1 MEFIVPPLH
10 THWGKEMKVALIQH
24 TPNPEEHIGLLAG
37 ICYGKTGEQD
47 PEQCIKRATHCVT
60 KGHLSTLRFAHA
72 TFLIEDISRIC
83 SHQFVRSKHLDFLQR
98 SQRYCN
104 ESEVAVVIPSTIES
118 EIGDKVND
126 AVQSLVYLYQ
136 ELLDDGVKKEDA
148 RFILPQGT
156 TTELLAVGNFQAWY
170 DFIKLRSGK
179 EAQWEIREV
188 AHEINRQLHGIAPNI
203 FKELGD
209 G

>member
-1 MEFIVPPLH
+1 M
-10 THWGKEMKVALIQH
+10 GGQSMKVTLIQN
-24 TPNPEEHIGLLAG
+24 TPSPEEHIGLLAG
-37 ICYGKTGEQD
+37 ICYGKTGEQS
-47 PEQCIKRATHCVT
+47 PEQCIKRAYHCVT

-72 TFLIEDISRIC
+72 TFMVEDISRIC

-104 ESEVAVVIPSTIES
+104 EEETNVVIPES
-118 EIGDKVND
+118 ISKYD
-126 AVQSLVYLYQ
+126 VQDFVYNAQILY
-136 ELLDDGVKKEDA
+136 ENLIKNGVKKEDA

-179 EAQWEIREV
+179 EVQWEIRAV

-203 FKELGD
+203 FVELD
-209 G
+209 DE

>member
-1 MEFIVPPLH
+1 
-10 THWGKEMKVALIQH
+10 MKVKLVQS

-37 ICYGKTGEQD
+37 ICYGKTGEQS
-47 PEQCIKRATHCVT
+47 PEQCIKRAEHCVT

-72 TFLIEDISRIC
+72 TFLVEDISRIC

-104 ESEVAVVIPSTIES
+104 EGEVES
-118 EIGDKVND
+118 VMPDSIMSSIYHIDAWEIQNHAKWLYDKLI
-126 AVQSLVYLYQ
+126 A
-136 ELLDDGVKKEDA
+136 DGFKKEDA

-156 TTELLAVGNFQAWY
+156 TTELLVVGNFQAWY

-179 EAQWEIREV
+179 EVQWEIRAV

-203 FKELGD
+203 FKELEHE
-209 G
+209 

>member
-1 MEFIVPPLH
+1 
-10 THWGKEMKVALIQH
+10 MKVTLIQH
-24 TPNPEEHIGLLAG
+24 TLTPEEHIGLLAG
-37 ICYGKTGEQD
+37 ICYGKTGEQS
-47 PEQCIKRATHCVT
+47 PEQCIKRAYHCVT

-72 TFLIEDISRIC
+72 TFLVEDISRIC

-104 ESEVAVVIPSTIES
+104 ENETNMVMPKSISNLKIENHIANAY
-118 EIGDKVND
+118 E
-126 AVQSLVYLYQ
+126 LYKN
-136 ELLDDGVKKEDA
+136 LITDGVKKEDA

-179 EAQWEIREV
+179 EVQWEIRAV
-188 AHEINRQLHGIAPNI
+188 AHEINRQLHSIAPNI
-203 FKELGD
+203 FVELD
-209 G
+209 DE

>member
-1 MEFIVPPLH
+1 
-10 THWGKEMKVALIQH
+10 MKVTLVQN

-37 ICYGKTGEQD
+37 ICYGKTGEQS
-47 PEQCIKRATHCVT
+47 PEQCIKRAYHCVT

-72 TFLIEDISRIC
+72 TFLVEDISRIC

-104 ESEVAVVIPSTIES
+104 EEETNVVIPES
-118 EIGDKVND
+118 ISKYD
-126 AVQSLVYLYQ
+126 VQDFVYNAQILY
-136 ELLDDGVKKEDA
+136 ENLIKNGVKKEDA

-156 TTELLAVGNFQAWY
+156 TTELLVVGNFQAWY

-179 EAQWEIREV
+179 EVQWEIRAV

-203 FKELGD
+203 FVELD
-209 G
+209 DE

>member
-1 MEFIVPPLH
+1 
-10 THWGKEMKVALIQH
+10 MKVTLVQH
-24 TPNPEEHIGLLAG
+24 TPSPEEHIGLLAG
-37 ICYGKTGEQD
+37 ICYGKTGEQS

-72 TFLIEDISRIC
+72 TFLVEDISRIC

-104 ESEVAVVIPSTIES
+104 DEHMKMIIPNSVDDIYGEQSRAYVTAAVNLYDNLIELG
-118 EIGDKVND
+118 I
-126 AVQSLVYLYQ
+126 
-136 ELLDDGVKKEDA
+136 KKEDA
-148 RFILPQGT
+148 RFFLPQGIG
-156 TTELLAVGNFQAWY
+156 TELLVVGNFQAWY

-179 EAQWEIREV
+179 EVQWEIRAV

-203 FKELGD
+203 FVELD
-209 G
+209 DE

>member
-1 MEFIVPPLH
+1 
-10 THWGKEMKVALIQH
+10 MKVTLVQS

-37 ICYGKTGEQD
+37 ICYGKTGEQS
-47 PEQCIKRATHCVT
+47 PEQCIKRAEHCVT

-72 TFLIEDISRIC
+72 TFLVADISRIC

-104 ESEVAVVIPSTIES
+104 EGEVESVIPSSIKGEHKTIVET
-118 EIGDKVND
+118 
-126 AVQSLVYLYQ
+126 VYA
-136 ELLDDGVKKEDA
+136 ELTQVYKDLIAEGVKKEDA

-156 TTELLAVGNFQAWY
+156 TTELLVVGNFQAWY

-179 EAQWEIREV
+179 EAQWEIRAV
-188 AHEINRQLHGIAPNI
+188 AHEINQQLHGIAPNI
-203 FKELGD
+203 FKELEYE
-209 G
+209 

>member
-1 MEFIVPPLH
+1 MEFNLPSLS
-10 THWGKEMKVALIQH
+10 TYWREEMKVTLVQS

-37 ICYGKTGEQD
+37 ICYGKTGEQS
-47 PEQCIKRATHCVT
+47 PEQCIKRAEHCVT

-72 TFLIEDISRIC
+72 TFLIEGISRIC

-104 ESEVAVVIPSTIES
+104 EEETNVIIPES
-118 EIGDKVND
+118 ISKYD
-126 AVQSLVYLYQ
+126 LVLGHMSDSIKIYENLI
-136 ELLDDGVKKEDA
+136 LNGVKKEDA

-179 EAQWEIREV
+179 EVQWEIRAV

-203 FKELGD
+203 FKELPND
-209 G
+209 

>member
-1 MEFIVPPLH
+1 
-10 THWGKEMKVALIQH
+10 MKVTLVQN

-37 ICYGKTGEQD
+37 ICYGKTGEQS
-47 PEQCIKRATHCVT
+47 PEQCIKRAYHCVT

-72 TFLIEDISRIC
+72 TFLVEDISRIC

-104 ESEVAVVIPSTIES
+104 EEETNMVMPKSISNLKTENHIANAYE
-118 EIGDKVND
+118 
-126 AVQSLVYLYQ
+126 LYKN
-136 ELLDDGVKKEDA
+136 LIADGVKKEDA

-156 TTELLAVGNFQAWY
+156 TTELLVVGNFQAWY

-179 EAQWEIREV
+179 EVQWEIRAV

-203 FKELGD
+203 FMELD
-209 G
+209 DE

>member
-1 MEFIVPPLH
+1 
-10 THWGKEMKVALIQH
+10 MKVTLVQS

-37 ICYGKTGEQD
+37 ICYGKTGEQS
-47 PEQCIKRATHCVT
+47 PEQCIKRAYHCVT

-72 TFLIEDISRIC
+72 TFLVEDISRIC

-104 ESEVAVVIPSTIES
+104 EEETNVVIPES
-118 EIGDKVND
+118 LKKYDECNYGISDFIYN
-126 AVQSLVYLYQ
+126 AQILY
-136 ELLDDGVKKEDA
+136 ENLIKGGIKKEDA

-156 TTELLAVGNFQAWY
+156 TTELLVVGNFQAWY

-179 EAQWEIREV
+179 EAQWEIRAV
-188 AHEINRQLHGIAPNI
+188 AHEINHQLHGIAPNI
-203 FKELGD
+203 FKELPND
-209 G
+209 

>member
-1 MEFIVPPLH
+1 
-10 THWGKEMKVALIQH
+10 MKVTLVQS

-37 ICYGKTGEQD
+37 ICYGKTGEQS
-47 PEQCIKRATHCVT
+47 PEQCIKRAEHCVT

-72 TFLIEDISRIC
+72 TFLVEDISRIC

-104 ESEVAVVIPSTIES
+104 EEETNVVIPES
-118 EIGDKVND
+118 ISKYD
-126 AVQSLVYLYQ
+126 VQDFVYNAQILY
-136 ELLDDGVKKEDA
+136 ENLIKDGIKKEDA

-156 TTELLAVGNFQAWY
+156 TTELLVVGNFQAWY

-179 EAQWEIREV
+179 EVQWEIRAV

-203 FKELGD
+203 FKELEHE
-209 G
+209 

>member
-1 MEFIVPPLH
+1 
-10 THWGKEMKVALIQH
+10 MKVTLVQN
-24 TPNPEEHIGLLAG
+24 TPIPEGHIGRLAG
-37 ICYGKTGEQD
+37 ICYGKTESSLA
-47 PEQCIKRATHCVT
+47 QCIKRAEHCVT

-72 TFLIEDISRIC
+72 TFLVQGISRIC

-104 ESEVAVVIPSTIES
+104 EGSVEIVIPDSILYSKHNVETWE
-118 EIGDKVND
+118 
-126 AVQSLVYLYQ
+126 VQEQAEKLY
-136 ELLDDGVKKEDA
+136 EKLIADGIKKEDA

-156 TTELLAVGNFQAWY
+156 TTELLVVGNFQAWY

-179 EAQWEIREV
+179 EAQWEIRAV

-203 FKELGD
+203 FKELPND
-209 G
+209 

>member
-1 MEFIVPPLH
+1 
-10 THWGKEMKVALIQH
+10 MKVTLIQN
-24 TPNPEEHIGLLAG
+24 TPSPEEHIGLLAG
-37 ICYGKTGEQD
+37 ICYGKTGEQS

-72 TFLIEDISRIC
+72 TFLVEDISRIC

-136 ELLDDGVKKEDA
+136 ELLDVGIKKEDA

-156 TTELLAVGNFQAWY
+156 ITELLVVGNFQAWY

-179 EAQWEIREV
+179 EVQWEIRAV

-203 FKELGD
+203 FVELD
-209 G
+209 DE

>member
-1 MEFIVPPLH
+1 
-10 THWGKEMKVALIQH
+10 MKVTLVQS

-37 ICYGKTGEQD
+37 ICYGKTD
-47 PEQCIKRATHCVT
+47 SSPEQCIKRAEHCVT

-72 TFLIEDISRIC
+72 TFLVADISRIC

-104 ESEVAVVIPSTIES
+104 EGEVAMVIPESIKGEHKTIVET
-118 EIGDKVND
+118 
-126 AVQSLVYLYQ
+126 VYA
-136 ELLDDGVKKEDA
+136 ELTQVYKDLIAEGVKKEDA

-156 TTELLAVGNFQAWY
+156 TTELLVVGNFQAWY

-179 EAQWEIREV
+179 EAQWEIRAV

-203 FKELGD
+203 FKELPND
-209 G
+209 

>member
-1 MEFIVPPLH
+1 
-10 THWGKEMKVALIQH
+10 MKVTLVQN

-37 ICYGKTGEQD
+37 ICYGKTGEQS

-72 TFLIEDISRIC
+72 TFLVEDISRIC

-104 ESEVAVVIPSTIES
+104 EGEVKIILPPSIKGENKTIFET
-118 EIGDKVND
+118 
-126 AVQSLVYLYQ
+126 VYA
-136 ELLDDGVKKEDA
+136 ELTQVYKDLIAKGIKKEDA

-156 TTELLAVGNFQAWY
+156 TTELLVVGNFQAWY

-179 EAQWEIREV
+179 EVQWEIRAV
-188 AHEINRQLHGIAPNI
+188 AQEIKRQLATIAPNI
-203 FKELGD
+203 FGE
-209 G
+209 

>member
-1 MEFIVPPLH
+1 
-10 THWGKEMKVALIQH
+10 MKVTLIQH

-37 ICYGKTGEQD
+37 ICYGKTD
-47 PEQCIKRATHCVT
+47 SSTEQCIKRATHCVT

-104 ESEVAVVIPSTIES
+104 EEETNVVIPES
-118 EIGDKVND
+118 ISKYDVHD
-126 AVQSLVYLYQ
+126 FVYNAQILY
-136 ELLDDGVKKEDA
+136 ENLIKNGVKKEDA

-156 TTELLAVGNFQAWY
+156 TTELLVVGNFQAWY

-179 EAQWEIREV
+179 EVQWEIRAV
-188 AHEINRQLHGIAPNI
+188 AHEINRQLHSIAPNI
-203 FKELGD
+203 FKDEL
-209 G
+209 

>member
-1 MEFIVPPLH
+1 
-10 THWGKEMKVALIQH
+10 MKVTLVQH

-37 ICYGKTGEQD
+37 ICYGKTGEQS
-47 PEQCIKRATHCVT
+47 PEQCIKRAYHCVT

-72 TFLIEDISRIC
+72 TFLIEGISRIC

-104 ESEVAVVIPSTIES
+104 EEETNVVIPES
-118 EIGDKVND
+118 ISKYG
-126 AVQSLVYLYQ
+126 VQDFVYNAQILY
-136 ELLDDGVKKEDA
+136 ENLIKNGVKKEDA

-156 TTELLAVGNFQAWY
+156 TTELLVVGNFQAWY

-179 EAQWEIREV
+179 EVQWEIREV
-188 AHEINRQLHGIAPNI
+188 AHEINHQLHKIAPNV
-203 FKELGD
+203 FVELEHE
-209 G
+209 

>member
-1 MEFIVPPLH
+1 
-10 THWGKEMKVALIQH
+10 MKVTLVQS

-37 ICYGKTGEQD
+37 ICYGKTESS
-47 PEQCIKRATHCVT
+47 PEQCIKRAEHCVT

-72 TFLIEDISRIC
+72 TFLVEDISRIC

-104 ESEVAVVIPSTIES
+104 EGEIES
-118 EIGDKVND
+118 VMPDSIMSSKYHIDAWEIQNHSKWLYDKLI
-126 AVQSLVYLYQ
+126 A
-136 ELLDDGVKKEDA
+136 DGFKKEDA
-148 RFILPQGT
+148 RFVLPQGT
-156 TTELLAVGNFQAWY
+156 ITELLVVGNFQAWY

-188 AHEINRQLHGIAPNI
+188 AHEINKQLHGIAPNI
-203 FKELGD
+203 FKELPD
-209 G
+209 GT

>member
-1 MEFIVPPLH
+1 MEFNLPSLS
-10 THWGKEMKVALIQH
+10 TYWREEMKVTLVQS

-37 ICYGKTGEQD
+37 ICYGKTGEQS
-47 PEQCIKRATHCVT
+47 PEQCIKRAYHCVT

-72 TFLIEDISRIC
+72 TFLIEGISRIC

-104 ESEVAVVIPSTIES
+104 EEETNVIIPES
-118 EIGDKVND
+118 ISKYD
-126 AVQSLVYLYQ
+126 LVLEHMSDSIKIYENLI
-136 ELLDDGVKKEDA
+136 LNGVKKEDA

-156 TTELLAVGNFQAWY
+156 TTELLVVGNFQAWY

-179 EAQWEIREV
+179 EAQWEIRAV
-188 AHEINRQLHGIAPNI
+188 AHEINRQLHGIAPNV
-203 FKELGD
+203 FVELD
-209 G
+209 

>member
-1 MEFIVPPLH
+1 
-10 THWGKEMKVALIQH
+10 MKVTLVQN

-37 ICYGKTGEQD
+37 ICYGKTGEQS
-47 PEQCIKRATHCVT
+47 PEQCIKRAYHCVT

-104 ESEVAVVIPSTIES
+104 EEETNVVIPES
-118 EIGDKVND
+118 ISKYD
-126 AVQSLVYLYQ
+126 VQDFVYNAQILY
-136 ELLDDGVKKEDA
+136 ENLIKNGVKKEDA

-179 EAQWEIREV
+179 EVQWEIRAV

-203 FKELGD
+203 FVELD
-209 G
+209 DE

>member
-1 MEFIVPPLH
+1 
-10 THWGKEMKVALIQH
+10 MKVKLVQS

-37 ICYGKTGEQD
+37 ICYGKTGEQS
-47 PEQCIKRATHCVT
+47 PEQCIKRAEHCVT

-72 TFLIEDISRIC
+72 TFLVGDISRIC

-104 ESEVAVVIPSTIES
+104 EGEVES
-118 EIGDKVND
+118 VMPDSIMSSIYHIDAWEIQNHAKWLYDKLI
-126 AVQSLVYLYQ
+126 A
-136 ELLDDGVKKEDA
+136 DGFKKEDA

-156 TTELLAVGNFQAWY
+156 TTELLVVGNFQAWY

-179 EAQWEIREV
+179 EAQWEIRAV
-188 AHEINRQLHGIAPNI
+188 AHEINQQLHGIAPNI
-203 FKELGD
+203 FKELEHE
-209 G
+209 

>member
-1 MEFIVPPLH
+1 
-10 THWGKEMKVALIQH
+10 MKVTLIQN

-37 ICYGKTGEQD
+37 ICYGKTGEQS
-47 PEQCIKRATHCVT
+47 PEQCIKRAYHCVT

-104 ESEVAVVIPSTIES
+104 EEETNVVIPES
-118 EIGDKVND
+118 ISKYD
-126 AVQSLVYLYQ
+126 VQDFVYNAQILY
-136 ELLDDGVKKEDA
+136 ENLIKNGVKKEDA

-156 TTELLAVGNFQAWY
+156 TTELLVVGNFQAWY

-179 EAQWEIREV
+179 EVQWEIRAV
-188 AHEINRQLHGIAPNI
+188 AHEINRQLHGIAPNV
-203 FKELGD
+203 FVELD
-209 G
+209 NE

>member
-1 MEFIVPPLH
+1 
-10 THWGKEMKVALIQH
+10 MKVTLIQN

-37 ICYGKTGEQD
+37 ICYGKTGEQS
-47 PEQCIKRATHCVT
+47 PEQCIKRAYHCVT

-72 TFLIEDISRIC
+72 TFLVEDISRIC

-104 ESEVAVVIPSTIES
+104 EEETNVIIPES
-118 EIGDKVND
+118 ISKYD
-126 AVQSLVYLYQ
+126 VQDFVYNAQILY
-136 ELLDDGVKKEDA
+136 ENLIKNGVKKEDA

-156 TTELLAVGNFQAWY
+156 TTELLVVGNFQAWY

-179 EAQWEIREV
+179 EVQWEIRAV

-203 FKELGD
+203 FVELD
-209 G
+209 DE

>member
-1 MEFIVPPLH
+1 
-10 THWGKEMKVALIQH
+10 MKVTLVQS

-37 ICYGKTGEQD
+37 ICYGKTGEQS
-47 PEQCIKRATHCVT
+47 PEQCIKRAYHCVT

-72 TFLIEDISRIC
+72 TFLIEGISRIC

-104 ESEVAVVIPSTIES
+104 EEETNVVIPES
-118 EIGDKVND
+118 ISKYD
-126 AVQSLVYLYQ
+126 VQDFVYNAQILY
-136 ELLDDGVKKEDA
+136 ENLIKKGVKKEDA

-156 TTELLAVGNFQAWY
+156 TTELLVVGNFQAWY

-179 EAQWEIREV
+179 EVQWEIRAV

-203 FKELGD
+203 FVELD
-209 G
+209 DE

>member
-1 MEFIVPPLH
+1 
-10 THWGKEMKVALIQH
+10 MKVTLVQS

-37 ICYGKTGEQD
+37 ICYGKTESSS
-47 PEQCIKRATHCVT
+47 EQCIKRAYHCVT

-72 TFLIEDISRIC
+72 TFLVEDISRIC

-104 ESEVAVVIPSTIES
+104 EGDVEIVIPSSIKGEHKTIVET
-118 EIGDKVND
+118 
-126 AVQSLVYLYQ
+126 VYA
-136 ELLDDGVKKEDA
+136 ELTQVYKDLIAEGVKKEDA

-156 TTELLAVGNFQAWY
+156 TTELLVVGNFQAWY

-179 EAQWEIREV
+179 EVQWEIRAV
-188 AHEINRQLHGIAPNI
+188 AHEINRQLHGIAPNV
-203 FKELGD
+203 FVELEYE
-209 G
+209 

>member
-1 MEFIVPPLH
+1 
-10 THWGKEMKVALIQH
+10 MKVKLVQS

-37 ICYGKTGEQD
+37 ICYGKTGEQS
-47 PEQCIKRATHCVT
+47 PEQCIKRAEHCVT

-72 TFLIEDISRIC
+72 TFLVEDISRIC

-104 ESEVAVVIPSTIES
+104 EGEVES
-118 EIGDKVND
+118 VMPDSIMSSIYHIDAWEIQNHAKWLYDKLI
-126 AVQSLVYLYQ
+126 A
-136 ELLDDGVKKEDA
+136 DGFKKEDA

-156 TTELLAVGNFQAWY
+156 TTELLVVGNFQAWY

-179 EAQWEIREV
+179 EVQWEIRAV
-188 AHEINRQLHGIAPNI
+188 AHGINRQLHGIAPNI
-203 FKELGD
+203 FKELEHE
-209 G
+209 

>member
-1 MEFIVPPLH
+1 
-10 THWGKEMKVALIQH
+10 MKVTLVQS

-37 ICYGKTGEQD
+37 ICYGKTGEQS
-47 PEQCIKRATHCVT
+47 PEQCIKRAEHCVT

-72 TFLIEDISRIC
+72 TFLVEDISRIC

-104 ESEVAVVIPSTIES
+104 EGDVEIVIPSSIKGEHKTIVET
-118 EIGDKVND
+118 
-126 AVQSLVYLYQ
+126 VYA
-136 ELLDDGVKKEDA
+136 ELTQVYKDLIAEGVKKEDA

-156 TTELLAVGNFQAWY
+156 TTELLVVGNFQAWY

-179 EAQWEIREV
+179 EVQWEIREV
-188 AHEINRQLHGIAPNI
+188 AHEINRQLHGIAPNV
-203 FKELGD
+203 FVELEHE
-209 G
+209 

>member
-1 MEFIVPPLH
+1 
-10 THWGKEMKVALIQH
+10 MKVTLVQS

-37 ICYGKTGEQD
+37 ICYGKTESS
-47 PEQCIKRATHCVT
+47 PEQCIKRAEHCVT

-72 TFLIEDISRIC
+72 TFLVEGISRIC

-104 ESEVAVVIPSTIES
+104 EEETNAVIPES
-118 EIGDKVND
+118 LKKYDECDYGVSDFIYN
-126 AVQSLVYLYQ
+126 AQILY
-136 ELLDDGVKKEDA
+136 ENLIKNGIKKEDA

-156 TTELLAVGNFQAWY
+156 TTELLVVGNFQAWY

-179 EAQWEIREV
+179 EAQWEIRVV
-188 AHEINRQLHGIAPNI
+188 AHEINQQLHGIAPNI
-203 FKELGD
+203 FKELPD
-209 G
+209 GT

>member
-1 MEFIVPPLH
+1 
-10 THWGKEMKVALIQH
+10 MKVTLVQH

-37 ICYGKTGEQD
+37 ICYGKTGEQS

-72 TFLIEDISRIC
+72 TFLVEGISRIC

-104 ESEVAVVIPSTIES
+104 ENETNMVMPKSISNLKIENHIANAY
-118 EIGDKVND
+118 E
-126 AVQSLVYLYQ
+126 LYKN
-136 ELLDDGVKKEDA
+136 LIADGVKKEDA

-156 TTELLAVGNFQAWY
+156 TTELLIVGNFQAWY

-179 EAQWEIREV
+179 EVQWEIRAV
-188 AHEINRQLHGIAPNI
+188 AHEINRQLHSIAPNI
-203 FKELGD
+203 FVELVD
-209 G
+209 E

>member
-1 MEFIVPPLH
+1 
-10 THWGKEMKVALIQH
+10 MKVTLVQS

-37 ICYGKTGEQD
+37 ICYGKTGEQS
-47 PEQCIKRATHCVT
+47 PEQCIKRAYHCVT

-72 TFLIEDISRIC
+72 TFLVEGISRIC

-104 ESEVAVVIPSTIES
+104 EEETNVVIPES
-118 EIGDKVND
+118 ISKYD
-126 AVQSLVYLYQ
+126 VQDFVYNAQILY
-136 ELLDDGVKKEDA
+136 ENLIKNGVKKEDA

-156 TTELLAVGNFQAWY
+156 TTELLVVGNFQAWY

-179 EAQWEIREV
+179 EVQWEIRAV

-203 FKELGD
+203 FVELD
-209 G
+209 DE

>member
-1 MEFIVPPLH
+1 
-10 THWGKEMKVALIQH
+10 MKVTLVQH

-37 ICYGKTGEQD
+37 ICYGKTGEQS

-72 TFLIEDISRIC
+72 TFLVEDISRIC

-104 ESEVAVVIPSTIES
+104 EGEVKIILPPSIKGENKTIFET
-118 EIGDKVND
+118 
-126 AVQSLVYLYQ
+126 VYA
-136 ELLDDGVKKEDA
+136 ELTQVYKDLIAKGVKKEDA

-156 TTELLAVGNFQAWY
+156 TTELLVVGNFQAWY

-179 EAQWEIREV
+179 EVQWEIRAV
-188 AHEINRQLHGIAPNI
+188 AHEINRQLHNIAPNV
-203 FKELGD
+203 FVELAD
-209 G
+209 E